1 MKKDSKKELE
11 ILLSELNIKHPP
23 YFTNFP
29 IEKVPLRVLKYYK
42 TYILEGKPFETKN
55 RKYNINHE
63 LKMYGFIQ
71 KQKIVEDPEEVK
83 KRKRL
88 KKKTYMRRYREK
100 KRNELNN
107 FINENKV

>member
-11 ILLSELNIKHPP
+11 ILLSELDIKHPP

-55 RKYNINHE
+55 RNYNISYPME
-63 LKMYGFIQ
+63 LKMQDDTAIIQ
-71 KQKIVEDPEEVK
+71 DN
-83 KRKRL
+83 
-88 KKKTYMRRYREK
+88 TYITR
-100 KRNELNN
+100 
-107 FINENKV
+107 